1 MKVILFLC
9 LILLAG
15 GCGIAK
21 DTSKGLEEIKP
32 SLRKAN
38 ERQELLKARELVKKS
53 RLEYNKCLS
62 NSSGKRSQCEDLR
75 LDYERKTAEYADIQQ
90 K

>member
-1 MKVILFLC
+1 MKGILFLC

-21 DTSKGLEEIKP
+21 DTSRGLEEIKA
-32 SLRKAN
+32 SFRKAN
-38 ERQELLKARELVKKS
+38 ERQELLKVREQIKKS
-53 RLEYNKCLS
+53 RLKYNKCLS
-62 NSSGKRSQCEDLR
+62 NSSGKRAHCEDLR
-75 LDYERKTAEYADIQQ
+75 LNYEQKVTEYANIKQ